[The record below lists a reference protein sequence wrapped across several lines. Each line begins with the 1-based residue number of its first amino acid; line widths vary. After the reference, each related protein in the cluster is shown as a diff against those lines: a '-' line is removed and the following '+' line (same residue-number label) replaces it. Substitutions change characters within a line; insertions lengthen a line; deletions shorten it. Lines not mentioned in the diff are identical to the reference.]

1 MVRDTSLTD
10 NERAPLLAAS
20 ERQTRDGEDDG
31 RHYATITDPRKQKL
45 LVVDDIVSTSSSSD
59 ELESST
65 TDSTQNQQQHE
76 EEDAAVSAV
85 IWTVFPIL
93 LAGIALSNI
102 ISSIVLAT
110 NQHIASSFDSLSS
123 SAWLLTTYTLA
134 QSASQPLYGKLSDIF
149 GRRACLV
156 FCWTVFGTGCLLSG
170 LGTRYWHVILGRAVS
185 GVGSAGK
192 IALTSVIVA
201 DIVPLRNVATYRSYV
216 NLMATVARS
225 MGGPI
230 GGWLAGTVGWRWPFI
245 VQFPIA
251 ILGLILVLLKLP
263 EPSAK
268 VDAPPVAEEEK
279 PSGFARV
286 DLMGAG
292 SLVATII
299 VGMLALDLATKDY
312 PPYIPMIMGIFFI
325 LFFCLFIVVEKSY
338 AEEPILPLSLIG
350 RRDVLSA
357 YLVIALQA
365 AAQFGLLYSIPIYF
379 QVAMSESVSRAS
391 TRIVPVVVG
400 NALGTVLAGRL
411 ISKSKRY
418 KRLMAFAN
426 CIGFVG
432 FTLLLLRWHGSTG
445 SIEALYVL
453 LPGVGM
459 GIVQATSFMH
469 LAASV
474 DHDEI
479 AIAGS
484 AWFLAQNV
492 GVLVGA
498 SLSTALI
505 NSMLRQSL
513 ERDLEGEADAAKVCS
528 HGYVLISLPGLQT
541 TDTRQIMKHITS
553 NVDYIRALPDRLRHS
568 VIWSYVTSLSSS
580 NGSSLSSLSHILVGN
595 TLRRN
600 QLCL

>member
-1 MVRDTSLTD
+1 MARDTRLHD
-10 NERAPLLAAS
+10 DERAPLLAAS
-20 ERQTRDGEDDG
+20 EQQAGDNKDDARQ
-31 RHYATITDPRKQKL
+31 YATITEPGKQTL
-45 LVVDDIVSTSSSSD
+45 LVVDDIVSTSSSSSD
-59 ELESST
+59 GLESST
-65 TDSTQNQQQHE
+65 TDSTQDQQQQQK
-76 EEDAAVSAV
+76 EEDAAISAV

-110 NQHIASSFDSLSS
+110 NQHIASSFNALSS

-251 ILGLILVLLKLP
+251 ILGLMLVLWKLP
-263 EPSAK
+263 EPSAVSK
-268 VDAPPVAEEEK
+268 VDASSVAQQDK
-279 PSGFARV
+279 QSGFARV

-299 VGMLALDLATKDY
+299 AGMLALDLASKGY
-312 PPYIPMIMGIFFI
+312 PLYVPVVMGVLFI
-325 LFFCLFIVVEKSY
+325 LFFCLFIFVERSY
-338 AEEPILPLSLIG
+338 AKEPILPLSLIG

-357 YLVIALQA
+357 YLAIALQA

-400 NALGTVLAGRL
+400 NALGTVVAGRL

-418 KRLMAFAN
+418 KGLMAFAN
-426 CIGFVG
+426 CTGLAG
-432 FTLLLLRWHGSTG
+432 FTLVLLRWHGSTG
-445 SIEALYVL
+445 SMEALYVL

-479 AIAGS
+479 AIAGT

-505 NSMLRQSL
+505 NKVLRPSL
-513 ERDLEGEADAAKVCS
+513 EQALEGEDDAAKVSS
-528 HGYVLISLPGLQT
+528 H
-541 TDTRQIMKHITS
+541 RNTS
-553 NVDYIRALPDRLRHS
+553 
-568 VIWSYVTSLSSS
+568 
-580 NGSSLSSLSHILVGN
+580 
-595 TLRRN
+595 
-600 QLCL
+600 